1 MDPKEQL
8 IMSIKKENEYLRME
22 NDFLKKEF
30 LRQTGKIPVFDPNNN
45 EVQFQSGTLPPINMR
60 DSQMG
65 MQKSESESEMTRIK
79 EENTQLR
86 RTKEI
91 GERQINNLMNENQIL
106 SAKLDNLENVF
117 IGSSVKRNN
126 MDNPNLE
133 ENYSM
138 SAVSL
143 IYIHLYF
150 T

>member
-8 IMSIKKENEYLRME
+8 IMSIKKENEYLKME

-30 LRQTGKIPVFDPNNN
+30 LRQTGRIPVFDPNSNN
-45 EVQFQSGTLPPINMR
+45 EIQYQSGTLPPINMR

-65 MQKSESESEMTRIK
+65 MQKPESESEMTRIK
-79 EENTQLR
+79 DENTQLR

-117 IGSSVKRNN
+117 IGSSIKKNN
-126 MDNPNLE
+126 NKDNQNFE

-138 SAVSL
+138 SAVNK
-143 IYIHLYF
+143 I
-150 T
+150 